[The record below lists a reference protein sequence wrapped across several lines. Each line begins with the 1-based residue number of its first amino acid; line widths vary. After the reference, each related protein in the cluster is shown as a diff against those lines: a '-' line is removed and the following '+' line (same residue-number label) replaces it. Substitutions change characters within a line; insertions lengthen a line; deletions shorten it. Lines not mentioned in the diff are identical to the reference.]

1 MTEKQHEKQHEKQ
14 IGSLSEDPEGD
25 IDSLLAD
32 LWQRHLPSLRER
44 LDLLTR
50 TATQA
55 STGTLDEAARAEAQ
69 SVAHKLSGNL
79 GMFGHHK
86 AGSIASQIE
95 HILKAPTPQTLPLL
109 ADLVQDLRGTL
120 AASIQG

>member
-1 MTEKQHEKQHEKQ
+1 
-14 IGSLSEDPEGD
+14 
-25 IDSLLAD
+25 
-32 LWQRHLPSLRER
+32 
-44 LDLLTR
+44 
-50 TATQA
+50 
-55 STGTLDEAARAEAQ
+55 
-69 SVAHKLSGNL
+69 
-79 GMFGHHK
+79 MFGHHQ